1 MVLGST
7 CKKMVPAWTCLRQI
21 YILLL
26 NTHAHALLLNTHT
39 QRTHYQFDV
48 IHSELPMTLP
58 FRKDNRQTHR
68 PLSGESTVGKLKRTS
83 NIHKYTFYGSTHTN
97 THMHTSTA
105 EHTQAHILLLNT
117 CTHFT
122 VKHTNPHTYL
132 NAHTFN
138 CWTHEYIPERHTFNC
153 WTHIRIHILLLN
165 TCTHFTAEYSSMLL
179 NQNCHW
185 QPHSVKDN
193 RQTQK
198 DT

>member
-1 MVLGST
+1 MKSLTTIALVWYRQHVQKNG
-7 CKKMVPAWTCLRQI
+7 PAWTCLRQI

-83 NIHKYTFYGSTHTN
+83 NIHKYTFYGSTHKYTHAHLHCW
-97 THMHTSTA
+97 THTSAHSVAKHMHTFYW
-105 EHTQAHILLLNT
+105 Q
-117 CTHFT
+117 THKPT
-122 VKHTNPHTYL
+122 HTYL
-132 NAHTFN
+132 NAHTFK

-165 TCTHFTAEYSSMLL
+165 THAHILLL
-179 NQNCHW
+179 NTVPCC
-185 QPHSVKDN
+185 
-193 RQTQK
+193 
-198 DT
+198 